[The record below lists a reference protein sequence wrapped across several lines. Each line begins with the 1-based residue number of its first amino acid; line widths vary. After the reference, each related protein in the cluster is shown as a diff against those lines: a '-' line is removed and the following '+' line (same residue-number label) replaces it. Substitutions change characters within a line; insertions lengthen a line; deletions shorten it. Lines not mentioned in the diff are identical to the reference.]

1 MSFAQKSDFFLQKNW
16 ANLKGLG
23 IAHPKKGEKVYD
35 GMGMLSDFSMFA
47 SVSISMIAKAR
58 QSGEGISLSVHVLS
72 PFVSPSVIVSVAL
85 PCCGVARD
93 HWLYHSSRTVVRK
106 RVASGLV
113 NVVAPFYPLFL
124 PLSTV
129 CPLWSRRLLR
139 PWMLPHQ
146 WNNPAFRSPVADGFL
161 ISGYRVSLSNEI
173 FFYIFDQLSSVCV
186 CFRHFVDFDYFS
198 GWLD

>member
-1 MSFAQKSDFFLQKNW
+1 
-16 ANLKGLG
+16 
-23 IAHPKKGEKVYD
+23 
-35 GMGMLSDFSMFA
+35 MLSDFFTFA

-58 QSGEGISLSVHVLS
+58 QARGGNFSIVAVLS
-72 PFVSPSVIVSVAL
+72 PSVSPSVIVSAL

-93 HWLYHSSRTVVRK
+93 RWLYHSSRTVVRK

-113 NVVAPFYPLFL
+113 NVVASFLPLFH

-146 WNNPAFRSPVADGFL
+146 WNNPSFRRPVADGSL
-161 ISGYRVSLSNEI
+161 ISACHVTLSNENLLLLHLRSI
-173 FFYIFDQLSSVCV
+173 IKCFCLFPLLSLISILSVDANVYENSDFYEYKHRRSLI
-186 CFRHFVDFDYFS
+186 
-198 GWLD
+198 